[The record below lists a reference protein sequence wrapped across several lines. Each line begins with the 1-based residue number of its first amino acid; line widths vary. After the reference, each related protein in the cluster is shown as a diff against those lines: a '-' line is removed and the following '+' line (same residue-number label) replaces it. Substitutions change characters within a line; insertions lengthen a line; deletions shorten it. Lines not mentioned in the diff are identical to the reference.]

1 MSSHVI
7 TVAGFVAFAVAR
19 TALNLLAHRPGS
31 RTPTMGALFT
41 RIMRTRTGRI
51 AVVAWW
57 AWLGLHLFS
66 K

>member
-1 MSSHVI
+1 MSSRAI
-7 TVAGFVAFAVAR
+7 TVGGYLLFL
-19 TALNLLAHRPGS
+19 ALGIGLNVLAHRHGS
-31 RTPTMGALFT
+31 AIPTMGAMFT
-41 RIMRTRTGRI
+41 RIMHSRTGRI

>member
-1 MSSHVI
+1 MSSHDI
-7 TVAGFVAFAVAR
+7 TLVGYLLFPALGIGL
-19 TALNLLAHRPGS
+19 TALAHRPGS
-31 RTPTMGALFT
+31 RVPTLGALST
-41 RIMRTRTGRI
+41 RIMHGRTGRI

>member
-7 TVAGFVAFAVAR
+7 TVAGFLGFAVAGI
-19 TALNLLAHRPGS
+19 ALNLLAHRPGS
-31 RTPTMGALFT
+31 RIPTMGAMFT

-51 AVVAWW
+51 AVIAWW